1 MKKAINILKCVY
13 WTAMGVTALI
23 NVYDTCVKFNA
34 QRKEERI
41 NKMKE
46 DCIDIEEAE

>member
-23 NVYDTCVKFNA
+23 NVYDTCKEFNKKH
-34 QRKEERI
+34 KEERI